1 MSRERAV
8 RRVAREAAAA
18 EERQKRSR
26 RRASQRRR
34 GAARSALVAPVR
46 TVSARGRRVRQGPR
60 RSRAEIAVVIVAVL
74 ALQLLV
80 RAYTS
85 DLGVRLAILLA
96 SLVAAPALRV
106 LVRGRSR
113 D

>member
-1 MSRERAV
+1 MQSAL
-8 RRVAREAAAA
+8 
-18 EERQKRSR
+18 
-26 RRASQRRR
+26 ASPV
-34 GAARSALVAPVR
+34 RSA
-46 TVSARGRRVRQGPR
+46 SGRGRRVRQGPR
-60 RSRAEIAVVIVAVL
+60 RSRAEIAVVVVAVV

-80 RAYTS
+80 RGYTS

-96 SLVAAPALRV
+96 SLVAAPALMV